1 MSANTADSPKKM
13 ETAIFA
19 GGCFWCMEPAFEN
32 MEGVSLVRAGYAGGP
47 ANSKKPDYDE
57 VSTGDTGFVESIKIV
72 YDPSKV
78 KYSQL
83 LDIFWR
89 QIDPTDAGGQFAD
102 RGSQYKTYIYYTT
115 PEQKKEAER
124 SKIALGKSGR
134 FDKPIVTTIAVHTIF
149 FDAEEYHQD
158 YYKKNPNH
166 YYMYKKG
173 SGREGFIKVM
183 WPEKK

>member
-1 MSANTADSPKKM
+1 MSVHPSVSIEKQ

-32 MEGVSLVRAGYAGGP
+32 LKGVFSVRAGYAGGP
-47 ANSKKPDYDE
+47 PASRKPDYEE
-57 VSTGDTGFVESIKIV
+57 VSTGSTGFVESIKIV
-72 YDPSKV
+72 FDPSKV
-78 KYSQL
+78 KYSKL

-89 QIDPTDAGGQFAD
+89 QIDPTDPEGQFAD

-115 PEQKKEAER
+115 LEQKKEAEL
-124 SKIALGKSGR
+124 SKTALGKSGR
-134 FDKPIVTTIAVHTIF
+134 FDKPIVTTITQHTVF
-149 FDAEEYHQD
+149 YDAEEYHQD

-173 SGREGFIKVM
+173 SGRESFIKAI
-183 WPEKK
+183 WPEK